1 MQSDV
6 AQSIA
11 RKVEVTVA
19 GEEQARL
26 SSARPVSPEVYETC
40 RKGRF
45 AKSNSQ
51 QELER
56 NIASFEEAI
65 SKDPTFAPAY
75 VGLAGAYDSLATVF
89 VGAPPEGA
97 REKQTRAALKALE
110 LDSGNAEAHVLLAH
124 VLRKQWHWANAEAEY
139 KRALALNPNDA
150 AAHVGCAT
158 WFLCQGQTEEA
169 VAWSRRARELDP
181 LGPTGTNIGYIL
193 FGARHYD
200 EAIQD
205 MQDALALRPDDAL
218 AHWFLG
224 FALIAKDQPAEA
236 IPELE
241 KAVAL
246 TDYGPGAIGVLI
258 RAYAHAGRRKVA
270 LRLLADLKLRN
281 HAGYVASG
289 AFVNA
294 YLGLGDNAQAF
305 V

>member
-139 KRALALNPNDA
+139 KRALALNPMTPPRTSDA
-150 AAHVGCAT
+150 RLGSFARAK
-158 WFLCQGQTEEA
+158 
-169 VAWSRRARELDP
+169 RRKRSP
-181 LGPTGTNIGYIL
+181 
-193 FGARHYD
+193 
-200 EAIQD
+200 
-205 MQDALALRPDDAL
+205 
-218 AHWFLG
+218 
-224 FALIAKDQPAEA
+224 
-236 IPELE
+236 
-241 KAVAL
+241 
-246 TDYGPGAIGVLI
+246 GPGAPASSIRSDPPEPTSGIFFLRPGITTKPFRICKTPSRSDQTTHSLIGFW
-258 RAYAHAGRRKVA
+258 
-270 LRLLADLKLRN
+270 
-281 HAGYVASG
+281 ASH
-289 AFVNA
+289 
-294 YLGLGDNAQAF
+294 
-305 V
+305 